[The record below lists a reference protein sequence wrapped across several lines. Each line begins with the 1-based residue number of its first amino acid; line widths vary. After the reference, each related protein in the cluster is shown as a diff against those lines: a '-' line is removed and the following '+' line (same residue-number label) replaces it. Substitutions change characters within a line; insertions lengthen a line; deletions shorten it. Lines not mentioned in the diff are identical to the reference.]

1 MIKIGVDFDDVLA
14 GFVNIAC
21 ELCNKERG
29 TAYTKEDITAW
40 GYDTCPAAKDVSSYY
55 NDDRVY
61 EMQQVQANTKM
72 FMRMLRQKADVYIM
86 TAVPPER
93 MSYRASQIKEAFPD
107 FPDDHILMGAA
118 KNLVKFDI
126 MLDDAPH
133 NILKSC
139 AEFPVVFRQPWNRDL
154 SGILSVNN
162 YEEFLVLVDQIKNS
176 HVDTFTKFEQPS
188 IIALVGPSGSNKKL
202 LAKMLAAKT
211 NSAIVKSGDTDGSD
225 EQIVSTYYA
234 GRKYGLSKA
243 EIDENLG
250 NDRNVIVAVDM
261 CGAMAL
267 KRSYPVTLVFCKAH
281 RENMILDILSRVDD
295 DAFAGYKNLKEIKL
309 SDDLESIGCNA
320 FRDCKSITNLF
331 IPDSV
336 ENIGNG
342 AFAGCENLSE
352 IDASEKLLANIDI
365 DSVFEGTSLDMDK
378 MHAIADNYRE
388 EHQQEFDDMDDIENK
403 DIDDEDHDDL

>member
-1 MIKIGVDFDDVLA
+1 MIKIGIDFDDVLA

-55 NDDRVY
+55 NDDRAY

-86 TAVPPER
+86 TAIPPER
-93 MSYRASQIKEAFPD
+93 MSYRASQIKEALPD

-126 MLDDAPH
+126 MLDDGPH

-176 HVDTFTKFEQPS
+176 YVDTFIKLEQPS

-234 GRKYGLSKA
+234 GRKYSLSKA

-281 RENMILDILSRVDD
+281 RENMILDILSRESMSIVEK
-295 DAFAGYKNLKEIKL
+295 KNRLLSMEQELKNEKL
-309 SDDLESIGCNA
+309 CDLTV
-320 FRDCKSITNLF
+320 RTDCL
-331 IPDSV
+331 DE
-336 ENIGNG
+336 ENIGKILERI
-342 AFAGCENLSE
+342 F
-352 IDASEKLLANIDI
+352 
-365 DSVFEGTSLDMDK
+365 
-378 MHAIADNYRE
+378 R
-388 EHQQEFDDMDDIENK
+388 
-403 DIDDEDHDDL
+403 

>member
-1 MIKIGVDFDDVLA
+1 
-14 GFVNIAC
+14 
-21 ELCNKERG
+21 
-29 TAYTKEDITAW
+29 
-40 GYDTCPAAKDVSSYY
+40 
-55 NDDRVY
+55 
-61 EMQQVQANTKM
+61 M

-176 HVDTFTKFEQPS
+176 YVDTFTKFEQPS

-202 LAKMLAAKT
+202 LAEMLVAKT

-234 GRKYGLSKA
+234 GRKYSLSKA

-281 RENMILDILSRVDD
+281 RENMILDILSRESMSIVEK
-295 DAFAGYKNLKEIKL
+295 KNRLLSMEQELKNEKL
-309 SDDLESIGCNA
+309 CDLTV
-320 FRDCKSITNLF
+320 RTDCLDEK
-331 IPDSV
+331 
-336 ENIGNG
+336 NIGKILERI
-342 AFAGCENLSE
+342 F
-352 IDASEKLLANIDI
+352 
-365 DSVFEGTSLDMDK
+365 
-378 MHAIADNYRE
+378 R
-388 EHQQEFDDMDDIENK
+388 
-403 DIDDEDHDDL
+403 